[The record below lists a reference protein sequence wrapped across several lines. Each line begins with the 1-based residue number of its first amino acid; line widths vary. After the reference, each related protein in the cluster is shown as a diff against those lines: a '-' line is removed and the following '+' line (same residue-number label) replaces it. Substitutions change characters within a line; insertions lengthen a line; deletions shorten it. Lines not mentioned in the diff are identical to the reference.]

1 MSKQKVDYD
10 DITTVTLPTRVRK
23 KLGDVIN
30 HNETLPEGLERI
42 LDKEKKRLGQ
52 KAV

>member
-10 DITTVTLPTRVRK
+10 DITTITVPTRLRK
-23 KLGDVIN
+23 KIGDVIN
-30 HNETLPEGLERI
+30 HNETLPAGLERI
-42 LDKEKKRLGQ
+42 IDKEKKRLGQ